1 MAATVREVEQHMQG
15 IGRLIAL
22 TARDVGCIVVIVRPF
37 KMESGLLGMRQRL
50 VQLTGGGQ
58 HRLHRHA
65 KSQQPN

>member
-15 IGRLIAL
+15 IGRLMAL
-22 TARDVGCIVVIVRPF
+22 TARDVGGIVVIVRPF

-58 HRLHRHA
+58 HRLQRHA